1 MKIAIIGS
9 GGVGGYHAGALMDA
23 GAEVHIVT
31 TPRHVAAISDR
42 GLIVHTES
50 SSRTYHPASVTTD
63 GTGVG
68 VCDLVMITVKLT
80 HFEEPLEN
88 CQQMIGPDTLVLT
101 FQNGVVA
108 PDMVAKRF
116 GAEHALPCVTF
127 IVAFIDGP
135 GEVRQIGARPK
146 MLIGSAPIGLD
157 GTYPILEE
165 FKDALLAN
173 GVDAHMSPTIAHDL
187 WYKYAVICTMGG
199 VNVLANATVGEI
211 RSFDETHAL
220 WTKSVKEVQS
230 VARASG
236 VDLTNEDC
244 EKIVGELD
252 SYPEASTSSTQR
264 DLIAGKLSELE
275 YLNGALVAK
284 ADAAGIDVPLQ
295 RLIVTIARLHAKRGR
310 VGLAS

>member
-1 MKIAIIGS
+1 
-9 GGVGGYHAGALMDA
+9 
-23 GAEVHIVT
+23 
-31 TPRHVAAISDR
+31 
-42 GLIVHTES
+42 
-50 SSRTYHPASVTTD
+50 
-63 GTGVG
+63 
-68 VCDLVMITVKLT
+68 
-80 HFEEPLEN
+80 
-88 CQQMIGPDTLVLT
+88 
-101 FQNGVVA
+101 
-108 PDMVAKRF
+108 
-116 GAEHALPCVTF
+116 
-127 IVAFIDGP
+127 
-135 GEVRQIGARPK
+135 
-146 MLIGSAPIGLD
+146 
-157 GTYPILEE
+157 
-165 FKDALLAN
+165 
-173 GVDAHMSPTIAHDL
+173 
-187 WYKYAVICTMGG
+187 MGG

-252 SYPEASTSSTQR
+252 SYPEASTSSMQR